1 MKSSATFYDQC
12 RMAIAR
18 LLLVVTSLMC
28 TYAMGNE
35 MSPNRTNQLFSAIS
49 ILSVAEVSSDN
60 LQTQITGT
68 VNDESGVGLPGASVV
83 EKGTTNGT
91 QTDFDGKY
99 TLNVSEGATL
109 VFSYIG
115 FGTQEIVVDS
125 STMIDVVLTEDAAF
139 LEEVVVIGYGTQT
152 RAEVTNAVSQ
162 LEGPVLKQTPAISTS
177 NALQGQ
183 VPGLFVVQGSAAPGF
198 DDSELRVRGSSTFNG
213 NVPVLIVI
221 DGVANRDPDGL
232 NRIDGADIESISVL
246 KDASAAIYGAQAA
259 GGVILVTTKRGTEGK
274 AKFQYNF
281 DQGFSRPIGKLGTA
295 SAVDFMNI
303 NNTSDELDNRPLGF
317 PQELINNFQNGTR
330 ESTDWWDEI
339 IGGRALL
346 QNRHSLNVRGGSE
359 RVKYFTSIGHAR
371 QGALA
376 VNDDKTQ
383 LRQYNL
389 RSNLD
394 VVVSDNFSIQFDI
407 HGRRKFTQAPQGDI
421 GGVGNQLGVT
431 SPLLP
436 AFIIGDSDFP
446 ASGFSE
452 FNPAARVT
460 SPGYRRFNQDVFNA
474 NLNWDLKMPWLLD
487 GLSFKGF
494 AAYDHVYNVN
504 KEFNFTWFWYELS
517 PDGEVVERPSRSIEP
532 PGLTQF
538 FGQQSQTTVNFRFE
552 YEKTFGKDHDLK
564 AFVAYEQNEGA
575 FNNFS
580 AGRLNF
586 ESAALDELFA
596 GSLNQDDWI
605 TDGSASETSRQNYFG
620 RVSYSAFSKY
630 LFQFNFRYDGSSIF
644 PKENRFGFF
653 PGASAGWRLSEESFM
668 PEVFSDLK
676 LRASWGILGNDRVAP
691 FQFLQAYS
699 LPNGLSGNSGGVVI
713 GGQDAQT
720 LIPGV
725 SANPNITW
733 EKTESLDIG
742 LEGSLFEGKLGFVF
756 DYFKQNTT
764 DILAP
769 RNSSIPNVFGIIPPS
784 ENIGEFA
791 NEGVDA
797 QVSYNYD
804 NRSGFTLDITGNFTF
819 ARNKVI
825 FRDEV
830 PPAEGS
836 EFQRSEGRPLI
847 APLVYQA
854 TGIYRSQEDLDTNTN
869 YPGAGLGNLIFAD
882 LNGDGTITGDDR
894 YRFDAKLFPEIQYGV
909 NIVAGFK
916 NFDFSMLLQGAGRVK
931 KPLNNEFAASG
942 GGNNLK
948 YYVDRTFSLSNTEAE
963 FPRIGRTGLDAGNT
977 SDFWFRNADYLR
989 IKQMQLGFN
998 LPDGALE
1005 KMNGLESFRLYI
1017 SATNIL
1023 TIFDALGEFEL
1034 GDPEFTN
1041 SFSFPQLSTINLG
1054 FNLGF

>member
-1 MKSSATFYDQC
+1 MGTSFNCLLRQKALD
-12 RMAIAR
+12 R
-18 LLLVVTSLMC
+18 LLLVLFVLTCTS
-28 TYAMGNE
+28 TFSIGNE
-35 MSPNRTNQLFSAIS
+35 PYTNRPFIEGKITPTFFGSVTGNFQNQISGMVTDTN
-49 ILSVAEVSSDN
+49 
-60 LQTQITGT
+60 
-68 VNDESGVGLPGASVV
+68 GVPLPGASVV

-91 QTDFDGKY
+91 QTDFDGNY
-99 TLNVSEGATL
+99 SLNVSQGATL
-109 VFSYIG
+109 IVSYIG
-115 FGTQEIVVDS
+115 YSTQEIVVES
-125 STMIDVVLTEDAAF
+125 STTINVSLQEGTSALD
-139 LEEVVVIGYGTQT
+139 EVVVIGYGTQT

-183 VPGLFVVQGSAAPGF
+183 IPGLFVVQGSSAPGF

-232 NRIDGADIESISVL
+232 NRIDAGDIQNISVL

-259 GGVILVTTKRGTEGK
+259 GGVILVTTKRGREGK

-281 DQGFSRPIGKLGTA
+281 DQGFSRPIGKLGVA
-295 SAVDFMNI
+295 NALQFMNI
-303 NNTSDELDNRPLGF
+303 NNTADELDGRPLGF
-317 PQELINNFQNGTR
+317 PQELIDNFQNGTR
-330 ESTDWWDEI
+330 ESTDWWDDI
-339 IGGRALL
+339 IGGRTLL
-346 QNRHSLNVRGGSE
+346 QSRHSLNVSGGSK

-394 VVVSDNFSIQFDI
+394 IDISDNFSIQFDI
-407 HGRRKFTQAPQGDI
+407 HGRRKFTQRPQGDT
-421 GGVGNQLGVT
+421 GGVGNQLAVT

-436 AFIIGDSDFP
+436 AFINGDPNLP

-460 SPGYRRFNQDVFNA
+460 SPGYGRFTNDVFNA
-474 NLNWDLKMPWLLD
+474 NLNWDLKLPWLLD
-487 GLSFKGF
+487 GLSLKGF
-494 AAYDHVYNVN
+494 AAYDHAYFID
-504 KEFNFTWFWYELS
+504 KEFNFTWFWYEL
-517 PDGEVVERPSRSIEP
+517 DGDGNPVERPSRTIEP
-532 PGLTQF
+532 PGLTQTF
-538 FGQQSQTTVNFRFE
+538 RQSNQTTVNFRLE
-552 YEKTFGKDHDLK
+552 YEKRFGEDHDLK

-575 FNNFS
+575 GNFFQ

-653 PGASAGWRLSEESFM
+653 PGASAGWRLSEESFI

-676 LRASWGILGNDRVAP
+676 LRASWGILGNDRVNP
-691 FQFLQAYS
+691 FQFLQAFGFPS
-699 LPNGLSGNSGGVVI
+699 GLSGNSGGYVI
-713 GGQDAQT
+713 GGQDVQT
-720 LIPGV
+720 LVPGV
-725 SANPNITW
+725 APNPDITW

-742 LEGSLFEGKLGFVF
+742 LEGSLFEGKLGFSF

-764 DILAP
+764 DILAA
-769 RNSSIPNVFGIIPPS
+769 RNVSIPDVFGILPPS

-797 QVSYNYD
+797 QVTYNYD
-804 NRSGFTLDITGNFTF
+804 NRNGFTLGITGNFTY
-819 ARNKVI
+819 ARNRVE
-825 FRDEV
+825 FFDEV

-836 EFQRSEGRPLI
+836 EFQKLEGRPFNS
-847 APLVYQA
+847 PLVYQA
-854 TGIYRSQEDLDTNTN
+854 IGIYRTQADLDNNVN

-882 LNGDGTITGDDR
+882 LNGDGIINGDDR
-894 YRFDAKLFPEIQYGV
+894 YRFDAKPFPEIQYGV
-909 NIVAGFK
+909 NIVANYK
-916 NFDFSMLLQGAGRVK
+916 NFDMSMLLQGQGRVK
-931 KPLNNEFAASG
+931 KTVNNEFNASG
-942 GGNNLK
+942 GGNNLA
-948 YYVDRTFSLSNTEAE
+948 YFVDRTYSLSNTDAE
-963 FPRIGRTGLDAGNT
+963 FPRILRTGLDAGVS
-977 SDFWFRNADYLR
+977 SDFWYRNADFLR
-989 IKQMQLGFN
+989 LKQMSLGYSI
-998 LPDGALE
+998 PDKVL
-1005 KMNGLESFRLYI
+1005 KKLNGLESFRLYI

-1023 TIFDALGEFEL
+1023 TIFDALNEFER

-1041 SFSFPQLSTINLG
+1041 NFNFPQLSTVNLG
-1054 FNLGF
+1054 FNVGF

>member
-1 MKSSATFYDQC
+1 MKCKFLPHVWP
-12 RMAIAR
+12 IAKSVLFVIVLPCFLSTPVWANNINTVKGSPEINSTSR
-18 LLLVVTSLMC
+18 KTSKLVQTS
-28 TYAMGNE
+28 
-35 MSPNRTNQLFSAIS
+35 
-49 ILSVAEVSSDN
+49 VK
-60 LQTQITGT
+60 GT
-68 VNDESGVGLPGASVV
+68 VVDKDGVPLAGATVV
-83 EKGTTNGT
+83 ENGTTNGT

-99 TLNVSEGATL
+99 TLTVPQGATL
-109 VFSYIG
+109 AFSYLG
-115 FGTQEIVVDS
+115 FISKEVSVGSS
-125 STMIDVVLTEDAAF
+125 STINVTLEEDTAQ
-139 LEEVVVIGYGTQT
+139 LDEVVVIGYGTQT

-162 LEGPVLKQTPAISTS
+162 LAGPVLKQTPAISTS

-183 VPGLFVVQGSAAPGF
+183 VPGLFVVQGGAAPGF

-295 SAVDFMNI
+295 NAIDFMNI
-303 NNTSDELDNRPLGF
+303 NNTSDELDGRPLGF

-330 ESTDWWDEI
+330 ESTDWWNDI
-339 IGGRALL
+339 IGGRTLL
-346 QNRHSLNVRGGSE
+346 QSRHSLNVRGGSE

-376 VNDDKTQ
+376 VNDEKTL
-383 LRQYNL
+383 LRQYNI

-394 VVVSDNFSIQFDI
+394 VAVSDNFSIQFDI
-407 HGRRKFTQAPQGDI
+407 HGRRKYTQAPQGDN
-421 GGVGNQLGVT
+421 GGVGNQLAVT

-436 AFIIGDSDFP
+436 AFINGDSNLP

-474 NLNWDLKMPWLLD
+474 NINWDLKMPWLLD

-494 AAYDHVYNVN
+494 AAYDHVYNVD
-504 KEFNFTWFWYELS
+504 KEFNFTWFWYELNA
-517 PDGEVVERPSRSIEP
+517 DGEVVERPSRSIEP
-532 PGLTQF
+532 PGLTQNF
-538 FGQQSQTTVNFRFE
+538 AQQSQTTLNFRFE
-552 YEKTFGKDHDLK
+552 YENTFGKDHNVK

-575 FNNFS
+575 GNFFQ

-586 ESAALDELFA
+586 QSATIDELFA

-653 PGASAGWRLSEESFM
+653 PGASAGWRLSEESFI

-699 LPNGLSGNSGGVVI
+699 LPNGLSGNSGGVVL
-713 GGQDAQT
+713 GGEDVQT
-720 LIPGV
+720 LVPGV
-725 SANPNITW
+725 LANPDITW

-742 LEGSLFEGKLGFVF
+742 LEGSLFEGKLGFVI

-797 QVSYNYD
+797 QLTYNYD
-804 NRSGFTLDITGNFTF
+804 NRNGFTLGITGNFTF

-830 PPAEGS
+830 PPAVGS
-836 EFQRSEGRPLI
+836 EFQRSEGRPFI

-854 TGIYRSQEDLDTNTN
+854 IGIYRSQEDLDNNVN

-894 YRFDAKLFPEIQYGV
+894 YRYDAKLFPEIQYGV
-909 NIVAGFK
+909 NFVGGFK
-916 NFDFSMLLQGAGRVK
+916 NFDFSMLLQGAGRFK
-931 KPLNNEFAASG
+931 KSLNNEFNSSG

-948 YYVDRTFSLSNTEAE
+948 YYVDRTFSLSNTDAE
-963 FPRIGRTGLDAGNT
+963 FPRVGRTGLDAGSN

-989 IKQMQLGFN
+989 IKQMQLGFS
-998 LPDGALE
+998 LPDEVLG
-1005 KMNGLESFRLYI
+1005 KMIGLESFRLYV

-1023 TIFDALGEFEL
+1023 TIFDALGEFEI

-1041 SFSFPQLSTINLG
+1041 NFSFPQLSTINIG
-1054 FNLGF
+1054 FNVGF